1 MNNQEHI
8 KEMVAMFKDDFN
20 MVTEEEVHLLQEEH
34 DKALYEYVIKR
45 ICDNWEID
53 LNYSKVLEQ
62 ENELLRTKLKEN
74 E

>member
-1 MNNQEHI
+1 MNNEQHI
-8 KEMVAMFKDDFN
+8 KEMVSMFKDDFN
-20 MVTEEEVHLLQEEH
+20 MVTEEEVHMLQEEH

-53 LNYSKVLEQ
+53 LNYVKTLEH
-62 ENELLRTKLKEN
+62 EIELLRTKLKEN